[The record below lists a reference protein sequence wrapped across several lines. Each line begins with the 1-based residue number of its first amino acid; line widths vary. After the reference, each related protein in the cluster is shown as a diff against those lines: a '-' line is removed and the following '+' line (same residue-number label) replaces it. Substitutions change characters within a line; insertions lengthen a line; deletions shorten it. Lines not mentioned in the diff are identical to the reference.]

1 MSGPAAPSPAARP
14 LLAVRELFAG
24 YGDSM
29 VLHGVALQIGA
40 GELVALFG
48 RNGCGR
54 STLAKALVGQ
64 LPARGSVRFR
74 GRELIGLPP
83 HRIARR
89 GIGYVPEQREV
100 FASLSVE
107 QNLLLGLQPAR
118 WRRREEGGES
128 VEGEARAEGSMGEA
142 APAGWSLDALY
153 TLFAPLAAR
162 RRVPAG
168 ALSGGEQQMLALA
181 RSLAGNPRL
190 LLLDEP
196 TEGLAPQVVELVGRC
211 LHELRSRG
219 VAVLLVEQKLG
230 FALGI
235 ADRCLVRGHGRIV
248 FDGAPQLLREADA
261 LRREWLEV

>member
-1 MSGPAAPSPAARP
+1 
-14 LLAVRELFAG
+14 
-24 YGDSM
+24 
-29 VLHGVALQIGA
+29 
-40 GELVALFG
+40 
-48 RNGCGR
+48 
-54 STLAKALVGQ
+54 
-64 LPARGSVRFR
+64 
-74 GRELIGLPP
+74 
-83 HRIARR
+83 
-89 GIGYVPEQREV
+89 
-100 FASLSVE
+100 
-107 QNLLLGLQPAR
+107 
-118 WRRREEGGES
+118 
-128 VEGEARAEGSMGEA
+128 MGEA

-235 ADRCLVRGHGRIV
+235 ADRCLVMGHGRIV